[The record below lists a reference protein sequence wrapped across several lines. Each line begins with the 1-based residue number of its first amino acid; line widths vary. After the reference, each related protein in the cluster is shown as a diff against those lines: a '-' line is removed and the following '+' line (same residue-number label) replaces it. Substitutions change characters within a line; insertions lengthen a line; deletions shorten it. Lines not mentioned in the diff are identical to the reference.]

1 MTAKKQRLQPAQL
14 AQLAHQLQKI
24 FEEHVPFNKFLALK
38 ISSLDPKH
46 PKIRFDMR
54 PELIGNPRRQIL
66 HGGVISSVLD
76 VMAGVVIHIA
86 LFEQQGAP
94 TMTDDGHPEFPN
106 IGTIDLRV
114 DYLRPGRGAHFI
126 ASGEVVRMGKRI
138 AVAHMQLENDAGEL
152 IATGSA
158 AYVVG

>member
-1 MTAKKQRLQPAQL
+1 MTTKQQRQQL
-14 AQLAHQLQKI
+14 AQQLRAI
-24 FEEHVPFNKFLALK
+24 FEEHVPFNRLLGFKLA
-38 ISSLDPKH
+38 SLDPKN
-46 PKIRFDMR
+46 PRVRFDMR
-54 PELIGNPRRQIL
+54 PELIGNPQRQIL

-76 VMAGVVIHIA
+76 LMAGVVVHVA
-86 LFEQQGAP
+86 LFEK
-94 TMTDDGHPEFPN
+94 DGEHLMSKDGRPVFPN

-114 DYLRPGRGAHFI
+114 DFLRPGRGAWFE

-138 AVAHMQLENDAGEL
+138 AVAHMRLENDAGEL

>member
-1 MTAKKQRLQPAQL
+1 MTTKKARDQR

-24 FEEHVPFNKFLALK
+24 FEEHVPFNRLLGVKLA
-38 ISSLDPKH
+38 SLDSKN
-46 PKIRFDMR
+46 PKIRVDMR
-54 PELIGNPRRQIL
+54 PELIGNPERQIL

-76 VMAGVVIHIA
+76 LMAGVVIHVA
-86 LFEQQGAP
+86 LFEK
-94 TMTDDGHPEFPN
+94 DSEHLRSRDGRPVFPN

-114 DYLRPGRGAHFI
+114 DYLRPGRGAYFI
-126 ASGEVVRMGKRI
+126 ASGELVRMGNRI
-138 AVAHMQLENDAGEL
+138 AVAHMQLENDTGEL

>member
-1 MTAKKQRLQPAQL
+1 MTTKQQRER
-14 AQLAHQLQKI
+14 LAHQLRSI
-24 FEEHVPFNKFLALK
+24 FEEHVPFNRLLGVK
-38 ISSLDPKH
+38 IASLDPKN

-54 PELIGNPRRQIL
+54 PELIGNPERQML

-76 VMAGVVIHIA
+76 LMAGVVIHVA
-86 LFEQQGAP
+86 LFEKDSEHLMSRNGQPVFAN
-94 TMTDDGHPEFPN
+94 MS
-106 IGTIDLRV
+106 TIDLRV
-114 DYLRPGRGAHFI
+114 DYLRPGRGNYFI

-138 AVAHMQLENDAGEL
+138 AVAHMQLENDGGEL

>member
-1 MTAKKQRLQPAQL
+1 MTTMKQREKL
-14 AQLAHQLQKI
+14 ALQLQKI
-24 FEEHVPFNKFLALK
+24 FEEHVPFNKLLGLK
-38 ISSLDPKH
+38 IGALDPKR

-76 VMAGVVIHIA
+76 VMAGVVIHVAI
-86 LFEQQGAP
+86 FEQEGSHA
-94 TMTDDGHPEFPN
+94 MTEDGRPEFPN
-106 IGTIDLRV
+106 MGTIDLRV
-114 DYLRPGRGAHFI
+114 DFLRPGRGAYFI

-138 AVAHMQLENDAGEL
+138 AVAHMQLENDADEL